1 MSDKPKQQ
9 LQQGNPIFRTG
20 AGRRLVKKR
29 PSRLEQAIA
38 VTRSAPG
45 WVIAP
50 VKLLTTCFAYL
61 LAVFAAH
68 ALGGLVRA
76 VLGLSKK

>member
-1 MSDKPKQQ
+1 MSAKPG
-9 LQQGNPIFRTG
+9 GNPIFRPG
-20 AGRRLVKKR
+20 SGRRVVKK
-29 PSRLEQAIA
+29 PQKPQSRLGQAIA
-38 VTRSAPG
+38 AAQSAPG

-68 ALGGLVRA
+68 AVGGLVRTVFGFA
-76 VLGLSKK
+76 RK

>member
-1 MSDKPKQQ
+1 MSDAKQK
-9 LQQGNPIFRTG
+9 GNPIFRTG
-20 AGRRLVKKR
+20 AGRCLVKKH
-29 PSRLEQAIA
+29 PSRLAQVIA
-38 VTRSAPG
+38 ATQSAPG
-45 WVIAP
+45 WGIAP

-76 VLGLSKK
+76 VLGFTSK